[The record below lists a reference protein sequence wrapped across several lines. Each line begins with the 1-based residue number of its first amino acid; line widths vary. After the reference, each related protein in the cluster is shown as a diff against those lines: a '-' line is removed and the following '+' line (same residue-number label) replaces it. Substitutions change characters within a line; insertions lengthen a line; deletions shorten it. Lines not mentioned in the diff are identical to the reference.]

1 MFSAEHLS
9 LKLLRL
15 RAKEEWESPGKG
27 FSFFFPREGLGTYL
41 LGSQAYLLNPGDVLV
56 VNGDPKGR
64 VGVKDGGEVALWLFS
79 VSFEHLYPLF
89 AGREIGLLAGVAENL
104 KRTRLYGASTV
115 VARECHRLLENAPP
129 RLDFD
134 HRTYLLRVA
143 AALLSEEI
151 KAAQANRG
159 DNTRPDKHITEV
171 LERLSAG
178 ELLSLSVEELAHK
191 FGFCRRH
198 LNRLFHQYFG
208 LSVSQ
213 LRMEM
218 RMLKAATLLRDPSAK
233 VINVAEECGFNHLG
247 LFNASFKNR
256 FGRSPGLWRNHGK
269 EVEPGPAG
277 SSSSPNLCALRT
289 AGLCPM
295 CGGQEASAVQPA
307 GAAAK
312 GNAGSGAPRALS
324 RPARK
329 APRESKAPCTL
340 WAS

>member
-27 FSFFFPREGLGTYL
+27 FSFLFPKQGLGTYL

-89 AGREIGLLAGVAENL
+89 AGRELGLLEGVAENL
-104 KRTRLYGASTV
+104 KRTRLYGASTA

-134 HRTYLLRVA
+134 HRTHLLRVA
-143 AALLSEEI
+143 ATLLSEEI
-151 KAAQANRG
+151 KAAQASRSGSN
-159 DNTRPDKHITEV
+159 RPDEHITEV
-171 LERLSAG
+171 LERLSAS
-178 ELLSLSVEELAHK
+178 ELLNLSVEELAHK

-218 RMLKAATLLRDPSAK
+218 RMLKAVTLLRDPNAK

-247 LFNASFKNR
+247 LFNASFKHR
-256 FGRSPGLWRNHGK
+256 FGRAR
-269 EVEPGPAG
+269 G
-277 SSSSPNLCALRT
+277 SGATKARKSGRDPPVPNSSPNLCALRT

-295 CGGQEASAVQPA
+295 CGGQEFSV
-307 GAAAK
+307 
-312 GNAGSGAPRALS
+312 SGTVVGLPLVEQL
-324 RPARK
+324 P
-329 APRESKAPCTL
+329 TGQD
-340 WAS
+340 